1 MSRIELL
8 KRAGKLLATRT
19 LALLVLCTPAY
30 SAEPAVADA
39 EPQPL
44 IVADVVYGHKDG
56 LAMTFDIFRPD
67 SKTTGKPA
75 NGAAIAFMVSGGW
88 YSKWAPPQ
96 QAQAFF
102 QPYLNEGY
110 TVFAVRHGSSPVY
123 GIPDAVSDVRRAIR
137 FIRLNSYDYGIDPDR
152 LGVMGMSAGGHL
164 SLMLA
169 TTGDD
174 GDPAAVDPVLRTGN
188 RVAAVAALVPPSDL
202 RVAVWEAEESLPAYR
217 NFPALDLSVEEAA
230 KYSPLLFVTADDA
243 PALIISGTL
252 DDLVPPRHGEWIAA
266 EYEKNGLDHQ
276 LLLLEANHGL
286 NGKQGEAFQA
296 VIDWFNEH
304 LLDSELESGSQ

>member
-1 MSRIELL
+1 MSRISFLQ
-8 KRAGKLLATRT
+8 RVGIPSATRMMAF
-19 LALLVLCTPAY
+19 LILCTQVL
-30 SAEPAVADA
+30 SAEPPVASS
-39 EPQPL
+39 EERPL
-44 IVADVVYGHKDG
+44 VVADVVYGHKDG

-67 SKTTGKPA
+67 TESTGRPA

-88 YSKWAPPQ
+88 YSKWTPPQ

-123 GIPDAVSDVRRAIR
+123 GIPDAVSDVQRAIR
-137 FIRLNSYDYGIDPDR
+137 FIRLNSYDFGIAPDR
-152 LGVMGMSAGGHL
+152 IGVMGMSAGGHL

-217 NFPALDLSVEEAA
+217 NFPALNLSVEEAA
-230 KYSPLLFVTADDA
+230 KYSPLLFVTSDDA

-266 EYEKNGLDHQ
+266 EYEKNKLDHQ

-286 NGKQGEAFQA
+286 NGKQAEAFQA
-296 VIDWFNEH
+296 VIGWFNEH
-304 LLDSELESGSQ
+304 LLESDSSSDN